1 MKRIADDRIYY
12 LADEY
17 RNRTSPLGGAMKTY
31 YEILGVSKRATK
43 EEIEKAYQKITNAGY
58 VVFTDGLTP
67 QILYDAY
74 TTLTDPYKR
83 GRYDE
88 SLIHGE
94 GNYDV
99 PLVRYDREAFKPKKK
114 GSITFPGILFA
125 VMIAVFVFF
134 GIVLGPGLLS
144 WLGSRN
150 TYLTTTA
157 PSQNGSKNVTVM
169 EDQTQAE
176 PMPATGTVYLGNEY
190 ITSGDIDK
198 DHARLTI
205 DTTKSDTN
213 FLIKLKDPLTHANLI
228 EFFVRKGDTSSF
240 NVRLGQYEM
249 YYASVE
255 NWYGNTDLFG
265 KNTRYRKA
273 DTLLELYRTDKQV
286 IGRIIKLYGQVDGN
300 MTETEVGEAEF

>member
-1 MKRIADDRIYY
+1 
-12 LADEY
+12 
-17 RNRTSPLGGAMKTY
+17 MKTY
-31 YEILGVSKRATK
+31 YEILGVPKSATK
-43 EEIEKAYQKITNAGY
+43 EEIEKAYQKITDAGY

-114 GSITFPGILFA
+114 GSITFPGILLA

-198 DHARLTI
+198 NHARLTI

-213 FLIKLKDPLTHANLI
+213 FLIKLKDPTTHADLI
-228 EFFVRKGDTSSF
+228 EFFIRKGDTSSF
-240 NVRLGQYEM
+240 NIRLGQYEM
-249 YYASVE
+249 YYASGE

-286 IGRIIKLYGQVDGN
+286 IGRIIELYGQVDGN
-300 MTETEVGEAEF
+300 MTETEVGAAEF